1 MNHAPLTREG
11 MRADI
16 ARLLHEDPL
25 EIGDDDSLI
34 DLGLDS
40 MRAMNLLLLW
50 SERGLV
56 LDFGEFAEELTLNAW
71 WAIVERRQK
80 AQARG

>member
-1 MNHAPLTREG
+1 VSHAPLTREG

-16 ARLLHEDPL
+16 ARLLHEDPS

-50 SERGLV
+50 SERGLS
-56 LDFGEFAEELTLNAW
+56 LDFGEFAEELTLNTW

-80 AQARG
+80 AQAGG

>member
-1 MNHAPLTREG
+1 MNHVPLTREG

-16 ARLLHEDPL
+16 ARLLHEDPS

-40 MRAMNLLLLW
+40 MRAMNLILLW

-80 AQARG
+80 AQAGG

>member
-1 MNHAPLTREG
+1 MSHAPLTREG

-80 AQARG
+80 AQAGG